1 MNKNICICIKDEDC
15 KYKAL
20 NDGVSICTNSS
31 EIVCEH
37 RHHSKVIKYAIEQV
51 MIVPANATDDEID
64 SVISQVAC
72 GQDCIWC
79 NGDETLFEFE

>member
-1 MNKNICICIKDEDC
+1 
-15 KYKAL
+15 
-20 NDGVSICTNSS
+20 
-31 EIVCEH
+31 
-37 RHHSKVIKYAIEQV
+37 